1 MGTLQPQAP
10 LVQNGHMNGCEK
22 DSSSP
27 DSAREKLALTPRE
40 KKISI
45 LEEPPRAQRGIT
57 GQSLGIYR
65 PYRLSKEMDMAEGYS

>member
-1 MGTLQPQAP
+1 MQPQAP

-45 LEEPPRAQRGIT
+45 LEEPPRTQRGIT
-57 GQSLGIYR
+57 G
-65 PYRLSKEMDMAEGYS
+65 